1 MDEKLREAI
10 GEAAVRGAKSVKYLG
25 AGTIEF
31 LLDKNKN
38 FYFMEMN
45 TRIQVE
51 HCVTEMVTGVDLI
64 KEQIHIANGKKISVK
79 KVKMNGHSIECRLNA
94 EDPNH
99 DFRPSPGKITSL
111 HFPGGNGI
119 RIDSHVYADYIIP
132 PYYDSMIGKLIV
144 HGKTREEAIAKI
156 YSALDEI
163 IIEGVQTT
171 IPFHKKVMKSEVF
184 RSGVFDT
191 KFIETFQFKD

>member
-1 MDEKLREAI
+1 M
-10 GEAAVRGAKSVKYLG
+10 
-25 AGTIEF
+25 
-31 LLDKNKN
+31 N